1 MFIVALFIIIQNWKQ
16 PRCSSTGERL
26 SRLLYLPTVECFS
39 AMKKNKVLI
48 HTAAWLNQQRIMLRE
63 KGQSQKII
71 F

>member
-1 MFIVALFIIIQNWKQ
+1 MFIVALFIIIQDWKQ
-16 PRCSSTGERL
+16 PSCSSTGEQL
-26 SRLLYLPTVECFS
+26 NRLLYILTVECFS

-48 HTAAWLNQQRIMLRE
+48 HTAGWMNQQRIILRE